1 MRVVRWLLSAICAL
15 AVTGCQQA
23 LYKTSETNINK
34 TQRNMDAIKRQIGH
48 VQAPVVHFSGYYADT
63 KPVGLSHQPL
73 WLKNPIQVHT
83 EALPFRVVLRT
94 ILDKHPVSVSLDASI
109 EADKLISMRYEGTVE
124 GALETLAHLSDYH
137 VAWPN
142 RDQLDWSAFETKS
155 YDVSFMP
162 GNSNYLVGQQA
173 NGNSRSQ
180 GSKNQSTG
188 ESPLSQINDEQYS
201 NLKASLSVWK
211 DLKNGLQRIQSKE
224 GHVSISEATTSVSV
238 TDRPSRVRAMT
249 RYIQAMNNYLSKE
262 VLVRVQVLEVR
273 LNKDFN
279 FGVNWNAVANK
290 LFNTPFTLTG
300 TLADVTNLA
309 SNTLVVS
316 SSTTEPQI
324 SIGNSSQT
332 VVKALSEQG
341 QVRIVTQPQ
350 VMTLNNQMASIRIT
364 KNIGYIESVSQTQN
378 EVGSFNTSSVVPGT
392 VTDGFTLYVLPK
404 IHGNRVFLQVSSTI
418 ANLERLDKTST
429 IPDGV
434 SVSSTS
440 PQQFQ
445 AIQLPTLSQKAFNE
459 RSVVQSGDTLIMAG
473 YKRLEDQTSDASLFG
488 ISPLGGKGALR
499 SNIETLVLITPVIM
513 RSDEQHVHPRA

>member
-1 MRVVRWLLSAICAL
+1 MRVVRWLVSAACLLGIS
-15 AVTGCQQA
+15 GCQHS
-23 LYKTSETNINK
+23 LYQTSETNINQTK
-34 TQRNMDAIKRQIGH
+34 GDMDTIQRQANR
-48 VQAPVVHFSGYYADT
+48 VQPPVVHYSGYFADT
-63 KPVGLSHQPL
+63 KPVDLSHQPL
-73 WLKNPIQVHT
+73 WLHDPIHVHT
-83 EALPFRVVLRT
+83 EGLPFRAVLRT

-109 EADKLISMRYEGTVE
+109 EADKPISMRYEGTVQ

-137 VAWPN
+137 VSWPN

-173 NGNSRSQ
+173 NSNSRARTSGDQ
-180 GSKNQSTG
+180 TVG

-211 DLKNGLQRIQSKE
+211 DLKTGLQRIQSKE

-249 RYIQAMNNYLSKE
+249 RYIQSMNNYLSKE
-262 VLVRVQVLEVR
+262 VLVRVQVLEIR

-279 FGVNWNAVANK
+279 YGVNWNAVANK

-300 TLADVTNLA
+300 TLADITNLS
-309 SNTLVVS
+309 SNSLVVTS
-316 SSTTEPQI
+316 TTTEPQVA
-324 SIGNSSQT
+324 IGNTSQT

-378 EVGSFNTSSVVPGT
+378 EVGNFNTSSVVPGT

-404 IHGNRVFLQVSSTI
+404 IHGDRVFLQVSSTI
-418 ANLERLDKTST
+418 ANLDRLDKTST
-429 IPDGV
+429 IPTGV
-434 SVSSTS
+434 TVSSS
-440 PQQFQ
+440 SAQQFQ

-459 RSVVQSGDTLIMAG
+459 RSVVRSGDTLIMAG

-488 ISPLGGKGALR
+488 IPPLGGKGAMR

-513 RSDEQHVHPRA
+513 RSDEQHVHPRT